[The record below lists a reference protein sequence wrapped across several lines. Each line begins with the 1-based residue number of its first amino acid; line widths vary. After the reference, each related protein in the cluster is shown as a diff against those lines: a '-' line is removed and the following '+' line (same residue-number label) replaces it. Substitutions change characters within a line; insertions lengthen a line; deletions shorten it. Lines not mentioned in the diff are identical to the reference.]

1 MMLLNRGML
10 TLLWLLFLFR
20 GASTY
25 MSGAPLSVCLGQHT
39 AHDGIKHQ
47 LSEVP
52 FKIQFSSRTYEPGQE
67 INVTLSSPDR
77 LPFKGFL
84 VTTHRTTG
92 DLERPVGSVVRYPE
106 EKAKRTGCVYT
117 EGVGITHVNNET
129 ITSLHYTWKA
139 PDTNQGDL
147 VFKYMVVADFE
158 TFWIDQRSEILRS
171 STALTSLPHAEQ
183 EDNNITGINWDD
195 CGVIKGCFLY
205 PKLCKGSDC
214 TAAVTY
220 RPLPDDMFEFELFA
234 GKNQYISVGFSDDK
248 TMGQDHALSC
258 TGGNEHLSVQ
268 NGYNPLYYYMRVY
281 RDDIRNMSVQ
291 TVNGDTLC
299 RFVRPKTMEVFTEYF
314 GNQTFDLNNT
324 YYLFLAWGD
333 VYENT
338 NVLGHHIELPVISDK
353 KVSLYDLTIVR
364 GSSLPELT
372 RVHGILMLIA
382 WFLFVGISTI
392 VSRYYKGLNG
402 EKMLFGTKYWFQI
415 HRACAVLAWMC
426 TAAAFVIIFIKVG
439 GLSKVAKLHSY
450 IGIALMSA
458 CTLQVL
464 AGMLRPGLDSKIR
477 PIFNI
482 VHWLCGK
489 SCHILAAI
497 SLFLAFYSDIIPS
510 KQQEFGIITVS
521 VWLGVQVL
529 WELAFEFRR
538 CKSKVSEKYS
548 MSSDAKATG
557 QKQQKTTTLDGALL
571 FLYVLSMM
579 VLLAA
584 GIAAILLF

>member
-1 MMLLNRGML
+1 
-10 TLLWLLFLFR
+10 
-20 GASTY
+20 
-25 MSGAPLSVCLGQHT
+25 
-39 AHDGIKHQ
+39 
-47 LSEVP
+47 
-52 FKIQFSSRTYEPGQE
+52 
-67 INVTLSSPDR
+67 
-77 LPFKGFL
+77 
-84 VTTHRTTG
+84 
-92 DLERPVGSVVRYPE
+92 
-106 EKAKRTGCVYT
+106 
-117 EGVGITHVNNET
+117 
-129 ITSLHYTWKA
+129 
-139 PDTNQGDL
+139 
-147 VFKYMVVADFE
+147 
-158 TFWIDQRSEILRS
+158 
-171 STALTSLPHAEQ
+171 
-183 EDNNITGINWDD
+183 
-195 CGVIKGCFLY
+195 
-205 PKLCKGSDC
+205 
-214 TAAVTY
+214 
-220 RPLPDDMFEFELFA
+220 
-234 GKNQYISVGFSDDK
+234 
-248 TMGQDHALSC
+248 
-258 TGGNEHLSVQ
+258 
-268 NGYNPLYYYMRVY
+268 
-281 RDDIRNMSVQ
+281 MSVQ

-439 GLSKVAKLHSY
+439 GLSKVARLHSY

-477 PIFNI
+477 PVFNI

-497 SLFLAFYSDIIPS
+497 SFYLAFYSDIIPS

-548 MSSDAKATG
+548 MSSDAKANG
-557 QKQQKTTTLDGALL
+557 KKQQKTTTLDGALL